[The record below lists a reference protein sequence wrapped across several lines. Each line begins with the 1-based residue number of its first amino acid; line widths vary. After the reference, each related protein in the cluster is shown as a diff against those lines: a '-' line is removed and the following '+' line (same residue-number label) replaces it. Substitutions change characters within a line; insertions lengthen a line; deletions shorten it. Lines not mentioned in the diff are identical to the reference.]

1 MLKQC
6 VKAVQNLCTNLVQTP
21 GLSQPIAPE
30 LFGDSN
36 LRLFVPNLRG
46 AYSHAARAC
55 AQPFLASSNLLNPTF
70 YPLSTAPTNTTNLYK
85 ENSISDC
92 LLNLKSTINHQEGS

>member
-6 VKAVQNLCTNLVQTP
+6 VKAVQNLCTNLVQTA
-21 GLSQPIAPE
+21 GLYQPTTAGR
-30 LFGDSN
+30 FGGSN
-36 LRLFVPNLRG
+36 LRSFVPNLRG

-55 AQPFLASSNLLNPTF
+55 AQPFLAIPNLLNPTF
-70 YPLSTAPTNTTNLYK
+70 YTLSTAPTNTTNLYK

-92 LLNLKSTINHQEGS
+92 LLNLKKTIKYQEGF